1 MDSGYRMAATTR
13 PGMASATHT
22 RDLINA
28 AQAARV
34 MRADAR
40 RNREKI
46 LSAARRCMARDGLEA
61 QMSQVA
67 RAAGVGIG
75 TVYRHFPT
83 KDDLLDA
90 LAIDRFDRL
99 AELARDA
106 LAKQDPGEAFE
117 DFIRAAGRIQS
128 DDRALSELLTQRP
141 EMMRAA
147 AESVDMLGLVG
158 ELMGRAQ
165 RAGDI
170 RLDAEPADVPM
181 LMCAL
186 AGTCRNPK
194 MDPERYIAIVLD
206 GLRAPGRSPLPG

>member
-1 MDSGYRMAATTR
+1 MGSPAIAEALLAGA
-13 PGMASATHT
+13 HT
-22 RDLINA
+22 QRA
-28 AQAARV
+28 

-40 RNREKI
+40 RNRAKV
-46 LSAARRCMARDGLEA
+46 LAAARRCMARDGVDA
-61 QMSQVA
+61 QVGHVA
-67 RAAGVGIG
+67 RAAGVGVG

-90 LAIDRFDRL
+90 LAVDRFERL

-106 LAKQDPGEAFE
+106 LAEADAGEAFE
-117 DFIRAAGRIQS
+117 GFMRAAARIQS
-128 DDRALSELLTQRP
+128 DDRALSELLTSRP
-141 EMMRAA
+141 EMMRTA

-165 RAGDI
+165 RAGAI
-170 RLDAEPADVPM
+170 RRDAEPADVSM

-194 MDPERYIAIVLD
+194 MDPARYIAIVLD
-206 GLRAPGRSPLPG
+206 GLRAPGHSPLPSGPA

>member
-1 MDSGYRMAATTR
+1 MGSPVPTR
-13 PGMASATHT
+13 GVVTV
-22 RDLINA
+22 
-28 AQAARV
+28 AQTERA

-46 LSAARRCMARDGLEA
+46 LSAARRCMARDGLDA
-61 QMSQVA
+61 QVGQVA
-67 RAAGVGIG
+67 RAAGVGVG

-90 LAIDRFDRL
+90 LAVDRFERL
-99 AELARDA
+99 AELAHEA
-106 LAKQDPGEAFE
+106 LAQPDPGQSFE
-117 DFIRAAGRIQS
+117 GFMRAAARIQS
-128 DDRALSELLTQRP
+128 EDRALSELLTSRP

-170 RLDAEPADVPM
+170 RMDADPADVPM